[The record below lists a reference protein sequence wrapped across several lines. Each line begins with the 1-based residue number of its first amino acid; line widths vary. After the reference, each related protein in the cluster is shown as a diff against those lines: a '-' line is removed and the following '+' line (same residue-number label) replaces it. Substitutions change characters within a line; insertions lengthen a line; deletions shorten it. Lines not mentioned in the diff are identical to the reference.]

1 MTRADANQIPGMMAT
16 LASYEGMFGPY
27 HPQTLAIVTALGVA
41 LCSSGKPVEGKQ
53 LLERAA
59 GDLSK
64 HHGKHHSV
72 RIRALEALAAILC
85 QEGDWKAALLVQRE
99 LLECAP
105 ECLAAR
111 AELTR
116 TLSALI
122 QWPIS

>member
-1 MTRADANQIPGMMAT
+1 MTRADANQIQGMLAT

-27 HPQTLAIVTALGVA
+27 HPQTLALTTALGVA
-41 LCSSGKPVEGKQ
+41 LYSSGRPIEGRQ

-64 HHGKHHSV
+64 HHGKHHPV
-72 RIRALEALAAILC
+72 RIRALEALSGILC
-85 QEGDWKAALLVQRE
+85 QEGDWKAALPVQRE
-99 LLECAP
+99 LIECAP
-105 ECLAAR
+105 ECLAAQ

-122 QWPIS
+122 SSPIS

>member
-16 LASYEGMFGPY
+16 LASHEGMFGPY
-27 HPQTLAIVTALGVA
+27 HPQTLAIATALGVA
-41 LCSSGKPVEGKQ
+41 LYSSDRHVEGKQ

-64 HHGKHHSV
+64 HHGRHHAV
-72 RIRALEALAAILC
+72 RIRALEALSAILC
-85 QEGDWKAALLVQRE
+85 QEGNWKAALPLQRE

-111 AELTR
+111 TELTR

-122 QWPIS
+122 QSPIS